1 MLEIIWNDEWVGLC
15 KQVTQVVALTHL
27 QGGGEEKEYGPM
39 GTANSKTAVFRT
51 TYYSSPS
58 ASE

>member
-1 MLEIIWNDEWVGLC
+1 M
-15 KQVTQVVALTHL
+15 K
-27 QGGGEEKEYGPM
+27 GGEEKEYGPM
-39 GTANSKTAVFRT
+39 GTAKSKTAVFRT